1 MPNGSI
7 SPLAIFL
14 PDRATPE
21 LQLLYV
27 ELGFRHCFRE
37 AARDGLVCQ
46 QAAIDRTA
54 I

>member
-14 PDRATPE
+14 PDRVTPE
-21 LQLLYV
+21 LQQLYA
-27 ELGFRHCFRE
+27 EFGSRHCFRE

-46 QAAIDRTA
+46 QAALDRRA